1 MMRGNLEGFGFLA
14 SVILLTVYGQL
25 SVKWRLNQLPSLS
38 SDGRTQLFQ
47 LLSLLLDPIILS
59 GLLAAFLASIAW
71 MGALKRFDF
80 GFAYPFMSLNFPFSI
95 LLSAWLL
102 HESLSMQ
109 RLAGV
114 VVIMAGTIIAAR
126 G

>member
-1 MMRGNLEGFGFLA
+1 MRGNLEGFGFLA

-59 GLLAAFLASIAW
+59 GLVAAFLASIAW

-80 GFAYPFMSLNFPFSI
+80 GFAYPFMSLNFPFAI

-114 VVIMAGTIIAAR
+114 VIIMAGTIIAAR